1 MDRLLWGA
9 ISLVILVPAMYF
21 LPLGLTGRG
30 RVTVVFTA
38 IIMAFFGQLTSM
50 VIDLSIAILIISLLL
65 LLIVYLLDKRMG
77 NFLYIKKEDSIK
89 KRGNTNYLKS
99 SVQSNVI
106 SGQMKDSETPEPKL
120 SSEDYNLNGEN
131 TPLLLSPEINNQPAE
146 LYDNNDDDEI
156 SFLLMKKLEI
166 NNQAVESE
174 LIEIDYKD
182 DIEAVF
188 DHDFLNLNQES
199 ALQEAAA
206 AYADETVMEEIEE
219 IDWEYIG
226 VIEDSDIP
234 SEQKDKNKPSE
245 AK

>member
-38 IIMAFFGQLTSM
+38 IIMASFGQLTSM
-50 VIDLSIAILIISLLL
+50 VIDLSRAILIISLLL

-77 NFLYIKKEDSIK
+77 NFLYIKKEDSII
-89 KRGNTNYLKS
+89 KRGNTDYLKS

-106 SGQMKDSETPEPKL
+106 SRQMKDNETPEPKL

-131 TPLLLSPEINNQPAE
+131 TPLLLSPETNNQPAE
-146 LYDNNDDDEI
+146 LYDNNDDEI

-174 LIEIDYKD
+174 LLEIDYKD

-188 DHDFLNLNQES
+188 DHDFLNHNQES

-206 AYADETVMEEIEE
+206 ADAEDTVMEEIEE

-245 AK
+245 AI